1 MYSSAENIPGRQ
13 KNDYKRDVR
22 DIYQELIQMPFSGI
36 GLDFV
41 EEKETG
47 NLIEKYGFPQD
58 KLLFAGVVSGK
69 SFR

>member
-1 MYSSAENIPGRQ
+1 
-13 KNDYKRDVR
+13 
-22 DIYQELIQMPFSGI
+22 MPFSGI

-69 SFR
+69 SFRSENLTGIQNILILQFLHFA

>member
-1 MYSSAENIPGRQ
+1 
-13 KNDYKRDVR
+13 
-22 DIYQELIQMPFSGI
+22 MPFSGI

-47 NLIEKYGFPQD
+47 NLIEKYDFPQD